1 MKPSKAMNSKNTHAG
16 HVRSGG
22 AAAHRRRTFL
32 GCATAAVL
40 GLLLLGALDARA
52 MQIYVSISQLKTIS
66 VDVEPTDT
74 IAQIKGWIQDGE
86 GILVQ
91 QQRLFVP
98 DNLGEHRFTLAEDTR
113 TLADYGVQKE
123 DTLKLRVL
131 ELPFAMH
138 WFKVAGGGA
147 GAAQSSNGRFELIG
161 TVGQHDA
168 NPQTA
173 NGRFSLTAGYWS
185 IVAVIQTEGAP
196 LLSIHRSSGN
206 AVVSWPSPADGWI
219 LQQTEDVAHPNWS
232 SAPYAVADDGVER
245 SIFVPASTGNQFFR
259 LVKPE

>member
-1 MKPSKAMNSKNTHAG
+1 MKPFKAMNSKTTHAG
-16 HVRSGG
+16 RVRPGW
-22 AAAHRRRTFL
+22 RFL
-32 GCATAAVL
+32 LGRVTAASL
-40 GLLLLGALDARA
+40 GLLLLGSLDVCA
-52 MQIYVSISQLKTIS
+52 MQIYVSIAQLKTIS

-74 IAQIKGWIQDGE
+74 IAQIKTRIQDSE

-91 QQRLFVP
+91 QQRLLVSNKLP
-98 DNLGEHRFTLAEDTR
+98 EPRFIMAEDTR

-147 GAAQSSNGRFELIG
+147 EAARSSNGRFELIG

-168 NPQTA
+168 NAQTA

-185 IVAVIQTEGAP
+185 IVAVVQTEGAP
-196 LLSIHRSSGN
+196 FLSIHRSGGK

-219 LQQTEDVAHPNWS
+219 LQQTEDVAHPNWT
-232 SAPYAVADDGVER
+232 SAPYDVADDGVDR
-245 SIFVPASTGNQFFR
+245 SIFVPASVGNRFFR
-259 LVKPE
+259 LVKPQ

>member
-1 MKPSKAMNSKNTHAG
+1 MKPFKAMNSKTTHAG
-16 HVRSGG
+16 RVRPGW
-22 AAAHRRRTFL
+22 RFL
-32 GCATAAVL
+32 LGRVTAASL
-40 GLLLLGALDARA
+40 GLLLLGALDVCA
-52 MQIYVSISQLKTIS
+52 MQIFVSIAQIKTIS

-74 IAQIKGWIQDGE
+74 IAQIKTRIQDSE

-91 QQRLFVP
+91 QQRLLVSNKLP
-98 DNLGEHRFTLAEDTR
+98 EPRFILAEDNR

-168 NPQTA
+168 TPQA
-173 NGRFSLTAGYWS
+173 ENGRFSLTAGYWS

-196 LLSIHRSSGN
+196 LLSIHHSGGN

-219 LQQTEDVAHPNWS
+219 LQQTEDVAHPNWT
-232 SAPYAVADDGVER
+232 SAPYDVADDGVDR
-245 SIFVPASTGNQFFR
+245 SIFVPASTGNRFFR
-259 LVKPE
+259 LVKPQ

>member
-1 MKPSKAMNSKNTHAG
+1 MNSKTTHADY
-16 HVRSGG
+16 VRPGY
-22 AAAHRRRTFL
+22 AAPPGRRSFL
-32 GCATAAVL
+32 GSATAAAL
-40 GLLLLGALDARA
+40 GLLLLGSLDTCA
-52 MQIYVSISQLKTIS
+52 MQIFVSIAQLKTIS

-74 IAQIKGWIQDGE
+74 IAQIKTKIQDGE

-91 QQRLFVP
+91 QQRLFVSNKLP
-98 DNLGEHRFTLAEDTR
+98 EPRFTLAEDNR

-131 ELPFAMH
+131 DLPFAMH

-168 NPQTA
+168 NAQTA

-196 LLSIHRSSGN
+196 LLSIHRSGGS

-219 LQQTEDVAHPNWS
+219 LQQTADVANPNWS
-232 SAPYAVADDGVER
+232 STPYDVADDGVDR
-245 SIFVPASTGNQFFR
+245 SIFVPASVGNQFFR
-259 LVKPE
+259 LVKPQ

>member
-1 MKPSKAMNSKNTHAG
+1 MKPIKAMNSRITHAG
-16 HVRSGG
+16 RFCPGRRS
-22 AAAHRRRTFL
+22 FL
-32 GCATAAVL
+32 GSATAAAL
-40 GLLLLGALDARA
+40 GVLLLGALDVCA
-52 MQIYVSISQLKTIS
+52 MQIFVSIAQLKTIS

-74 IAQIKGWIQDGE
+74 IAQIKTRIQDSE

-98 DNLGEHRFTLAEDTR
+98 NKVGEPRFTLAEDSLTI
-113 TLADYGVQKE
+113 ADYGVQGE

-131 ELPFAMH
+131 GLPFSMH

-168 NPQTA
+168 TPQA
-173 NGRFSLTAGYWS
+173 ENGRFSLTAGYWS

-196 LLSIHRSSGN
+196 LLTVHHSGGN
-206 AVVSWPSPADGWI
+206 AVVSWPSPAGGWI
-219 LQQTEDVAHPNWS
+219 LQQTEDAANPNWFS
-232 SAPYAVADDGVER
+232 SPYAIADDGVDR
-245 SIFVPASTGNQFFR
+245 SVFVPASTGNRYFR
-259 LVKPE
+259 LIKPQ